1 MRRRERHS
9 RPPIIPRL
17 FGIYAV
23 EILPTALR
31 HSFPISA
38 IRWPERSPLIIT
50 AITFRRFHHRRQGLK
65 YFLLILEQTFTIS
78 ATSHQGEAELHAVIL
93 PVTNSAEII
102 VARRLIKGHQAASW
116 TRIFHTIYESI

>member
-50 AITFRRFHHRRQGLK
+50 AITFRRFHDRRQGLK
-65 YFLLILEQTFTIS
+65 DFLLILEQTINIR
-78 ATSHQGEAELHAVIL
+78 ATTHQGETELHAISL
-93 PVTNSAEII
+93 RGTNSPDII
-102 VARRLIKGHQAASW
+102 PARRLIK
-116 TRIFHTIYESI
+116 